1 MVTFNYH
8 ESPTRKASLP
18 LYRMHIIRICELF
31 CVTDED
37 CALKQPVPPVSSREP
52 TAMRYNHDDIT
63 REVGQTHGHLKTERQ
78 SVFLLQ
84 WLDMVMLKTHSERK
98 KEEKRVRTNT
108 NESTAQTPLPL
119 PLPCTPSRLSGLQP
133 VIPEALLASSTSQ
146 TWNQEENVEDRHSF
160 CLSLGHRQ
168 RKSTSVDVH
177 RRLTQNNMWRNDEV
191 QDPKEGKKLKT
202 K

>member
-1 MVTFNYH
+1 MQLDLRLNSCGGDLADCPLRGSLLSHTFPVCPDMVTFNYH

-84 WLDMVMLKTHSERK
+84 WLDVVMLKTHSERK
-98 KEEKRVRTNT
+98 KQEKSPHRHKRKHCSNAAPA
-108 NESTAQTPLPL
+108 SAPMHP
-119 PLPCTPSRLSGLQP
+119 RAGF
-133 VIPEALLASSTSQ
+133 LASSQ
-146 TWNQEENVEDRHSF
+146 
-160 CLSLGHRQ
+160 
-168 RKSTSVDVH
+168 
-177 RRLTQNNMWRNDEV
+177 
-191 QDPKEGKKLKT
+191 
-202 K
+202 